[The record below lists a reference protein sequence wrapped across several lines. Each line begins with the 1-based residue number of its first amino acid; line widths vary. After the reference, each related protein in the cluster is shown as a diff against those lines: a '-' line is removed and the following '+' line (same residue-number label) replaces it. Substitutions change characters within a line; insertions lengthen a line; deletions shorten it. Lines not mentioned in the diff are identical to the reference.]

1 MALFLVLAIVCAVTA
16 DEKICFR
23 VDNHTFSRF
32 ALSCILKLKFKF
44 NKRRNAVA
52 RIN

>member
-32 ALSCILKLKFKF
+32 ALSCILKLKF